1 MVKYLCL
8 LMTLVGTTCQ
18 AQDNFVSQSVNWLKS
33 SLPDTVNVE
42 FNKSRIK
49 FNGCKHREYELKLT
63 QPFTENFSFEG
74 GLTYAKGQLSWGI
87 NNQKISLKRYSV
99 MPRYEVNHY
108 VSVSAGMVLQSAPE
122 FKSSQG
128 VQFELPESRIYM
140 ITSRFKGVR
149 EDHHVDLEFSSHRW
163 ESTGELGSLFD
174 NGFIDNKVN
183 VSYSAYF

>member
-8 LMTLVGTTCQ
+8 FMTLIGTTCH
-18 AQDNFVSQSVNWLKS
+18 AQDNFVKNSVNWLKS
-33 SLPDTVNVE
+33 NLPEATKLE

-49 FNGCKHREYELKLT
+49 FNGCKHREYELLLT
-63 QPFTENFSFEG
+63 QPFSENFSFEG

-87 NNQKISLKRYSV
+87 NNQRISLKRYSL
-99 MPRYEVNHY
+99 MPRYKVNHY
-108 VSVSAGMVLQSAPE
+108 MSLSAGMVLQSAPE

-128 VQFELPESRIYM
+128 VAFDLPKSRIYM
-140 ITSRFKGVR
+140 VASRFKGVR
-149 EDHHVDLEFSSHRW
+149 EDHHVDVELSSHRW
-163 ESTGELGSLFD
+163 DSTGELGSLFD